1 MPEISQFPL
10 RLAWALTVHKMQGK
24 TVKNPQPVVA
34 DISTVFYCNPTYVFL
49 SPSVNVSKHTRLL
62 SLFLSTLS
70 LPSFSLS
77 PSLSHSLSHSLLLY
91 LSHSLFLILS
101 LSFSFSFSLAISF
114 FLPLSL
120 SLSLALFLSDF
131 PIRFQRSHNSDADAK
146 TNASEKLKTT

>member
-62 SLFLSTLS
+62 SLSLLSRFPLSLFPPLSLTLFLTLS
-70 LPSFSLS
+70 FSISLTLSFLF
-77 PSLSHSLSHSLLLY
+77 SLSHSLSLSL
-91 LSHSLFLILS
+91 SLFL
-101 LSFSFSFSLAISF
+101 SF
-114 FLPLSL
+114 FLSL
-120 SLSLALFLSDF
+120 SLSLSLSF
-131 PIRFQRSHNSDADAK
+131 SLTSRYGSREVITQMPTPKQMHQKS
-146 TNASEKLKTT
+146 

>member
-10 RLAWALTVHKMQGK
+10 RLAWALTVHKMQGT

-34 DISTVFYCNPTYVFL
+34 DISTVFYCNPTYVFR

-62 SLFLSTLS
+62 SLSLSTLS

-77 PSLSHSLSHSLLLY
+77 PSLSHSLS
-91 LSHSLFLILS
+91 LS

-120 SLSLALFLSDF
+120 SLSLSLSF
-131 PIRFQRSHNSDADAK
+131 SLTSRYGSREVITQMPTPKQMHQKS
-146 TNASEKLKTT
+146 